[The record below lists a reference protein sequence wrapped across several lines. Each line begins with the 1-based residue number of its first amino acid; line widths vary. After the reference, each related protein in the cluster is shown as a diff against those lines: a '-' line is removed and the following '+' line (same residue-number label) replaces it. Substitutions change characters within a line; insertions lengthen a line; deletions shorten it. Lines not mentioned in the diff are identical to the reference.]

1 MKSAHFKH
9 SKSRPL
15 WYTINHSPVFI
26 LGGIEDE
33 KTILLSDTSFQ
44 DYSLVEVSD
53 ARQTVGLGFWTE
65 LNGVWSYR
73 MGPQRHAH
81 LQKQGM
87 KKNFTARKQG
97 QIFKKIH
104 FLICMYM
111 C

>member
-1 MKSAHFKH
+1 MQSGRRGAQWLAFPFLWQTFILKTAHFKR

-53 ARQTVGLGFWTE
+53 ARQTVGLGFWTKSGATE
-65 LNGVWSYR
+65 WDPKDMPVSSNRV
-73 MGPQRHAH
+73 
-81 LQKQGM
+81 
-87 KKNFTARKQG
+87 
-97 QIFKKIH
+97 
-104 FLICMYM
+104 
-111 C
+111 